1 LVSRLAAG
9 IPDARRAESRS
20 YGPLPALFHLL
31 ALLAAITTLIFGAPA
46 AAQAPAN
53 APAKAPVARERLVLA
68 FGDSLT
74 AGYQLKPGQGFVPQ
88 LEAALRKE
96 GRAVRV
102 HNAGVSG
109 DTTAQGKARLPWV
122 LSSLK
127 QKPDLAIVA
136 LGANDM
142 LRGQPPA
149 QARANLD
156 AILTE
161 LNKRGIPVVL
171 AGMLAAP
178 NLGPAYAKEY
188 NAIFPALAKK
198 HGAALYPFFTNGVT
212 AQPRYL
218 LSDGMHPN
226 PAGVGVMVKGILPT
240 VRTQLPK

>member
-1 LVSRLAAG
+1 MEFPLKAG
-9 IPDARRAESRS
+9 IATAGQSEPRS
-20 YGPLPALFHLL
+20 YGAPRAVFHLL
-31 ALLAAITTLIFGAPA
+31 GLLATLLALIFGAPA
-46 AAQAPAN
+46 AAQAPA
-53 APAKAPVARERLVLA
+53 KATASREKLVLA

-74 AGYQLKPGQGFVPQ
+74 AGYQLKANESFPAQ

-96 GRAVRV
+96 GRKVRV

-127 QKPDLAIVA
+127 AKPDLAIVA

-149 QARANLD
+149 MAKANLD

-161 LNKRGIPVVL
+161 LNRRGIPVIV

-178 NLGPAYAKEY
+178 NLGPAYAREY

-212 AQPRYL
+212 AQPKYL
-218 LSDGMHPN
+218 LADGMHPN
-226 PAGVGVMVKGILPT
+226 AAGVGVMVKGMLPT
-240 VRTQLPK
+240 VRAELK